1 MLGAYEVEV
10 IIGAYV
16 ISSADPRPLEADEF
30 WYNKGN
36 IEGGF
41 GGQTE
46 SLSAINVS
54 PRNKKY
60 AWIFDLLEKYLKNVG
75 GKICKFHQYNTY
87 FVKICRN
94 DYRVTDR
101 NQIQIL
107 KPLRRRWAR
116 SNFGF

>member
-16 ISSADPRPLEADEF
+16 ISSAEPRPLEADEF

-54 PRNKKY
+54 PRNKK
-60 AWIFDLLEKYLKNVG
+60 KYLNIWRFEEVFE
-75 GKICKFHQYNTY
+75 KF
-87 FVKICRN
+87 
-94 DYRVTDR
+94 
-101 NQIQIL
+101 
-107 KPLRRRWAR
+107 
-116 SNFGF
+116 G